1 MMILNIRYSIYLVKA
16 WFREIRSTSRAGL
29 VKLYRTMKFIIAAIQ
44 LIVVAAWFGS
54 KLYLHFR
61 NKKSTNSWRRDL

>member
-1 MMILNIRYSIYLVKA
+1 MIDIRYSIYLFKA
-16 WFREIRSTSRAGL
+16 WFKEIKSTARAGL
-29 VKLYRTMKFIIAAIQ
+29 LKLYRTMKFIIVAIQ
-44 LIVVAAWFGS
+44 FIVVAAWFGS